1 MLGESGGR
9 PFGGNRWEPP
19 PVERGVERRAV
30 ERGGRR
36 GRVRPLPVE
45 QHLFGASVRLP
56 IFPATFGER
65 QVDCKRERRAVRRE

>member
-9 PFGGNRWEPP
+9 PFGGNRWDPEPP

-36 GRVRPLPVE
+36 G
-45 QHLFGASVRLP
+45 
-56 IFPATFGER
+56 GE
-65 QVDCKRERRAVRRE
+65 

>member
-1 MLGESGGR
+1 MGASASG
-9 PFGGNRWEPP
+9 
-19 PVERGVERRAV
+19 ERRGEACSG
-30 ERGGRR
+30 ERRPEGG
-36 GRVRPLPVE
+36 GVRPLPVE